1 MIKNISEIESAL
13 GLKSGELQQAFT
25 DSEEKVIDISGFEI
39 VKKDDYTTR
48 ISNIR
53 SEAANAAVEMAI
65 KKARNDSGLEFQ
77 GKTMENLLGAY
88 KNKVL
93 AEANLNP
100 DKRVTELEKDLGLMR
115 TNYETATKQLEEVKT
130 EFKQKENARN
140 IDSLVVSKLSEKLP
154 NPKIPMQDVVTI
166 FKTKNK
172 IQVNENGGIVFV
184 DDKGEVR
191 KNPSTLNPIT
201 IDEVLPD
208 FVTPYASLPEGG
220 GGGGDSPTQSKKGT
234 FQSFLEEM
242 DKAGIKENTTKFNE
256 EMNNRIK
263 NKTLVL

>member
-1 MIKNISEIESAL
+1 MIKNISEIETAL
-13 GLKSGELQQAFT
+13 GLKPGELQEAFAGT
-25 DSEEKVIDISGFEI
+25 EEKVIDITGLEI
-39 VKKDDYTTR
+39 VKKEDYTAR
-48 ISNIR
+48 ISNLK

-65 KKARNDSGLEFQ
+65 KKARTDSGLEFQ

-100 DKRVTELEKDLGLMR
+100 DKRVVELEKDFGLMR
-115 TNYETATKQLEEVKT
+115 TNYENANKQLADIKT
-130 EFKQKENARN
+130 EFQQKENARN
-140 IDSLVVSKLSEKLP
+140 IDALVVSKLSEKLP

-184 DDKGEVR
+184 DDKGEVM

-220 GGGGDSPTQSKKGT
+220 GGGGDNPTQSKKGT
-234 FQSFLEEM
+234 FQAFMEEM
-242 DKAGIKENTTKFNE
+242 DKAGIKENTAKFNE
-256 EMNNRIK
+256 EMNSRLK

>member
-25 DSEEKVIDISGFEI
+25 DSEEKVIDISGLEI

-115 TNYETATKQLEEVKT
+115 TNYETAAKQLEEVKT

-184 DDKGEVR
+184 DDKGEIK
-191 KNPSTLNPIT
+191 KNPSTLNPLT